1 MNAFAAGTSYKI
13 LTRPL
18 TTMTRSPSM
27 LIDHLRHCRQGSSWM
42 SMTMARAV
50 STTAG
55 TQNRLIS
62 TNNTSAVSP
71 PSTFS
76 TMRTAT
82 AAATS
87 MLTSRS
93 MSSSTT
99 EHVSSM
105 SSSGEDI
112 EQLIGS
118 HKVVLFSKTYCPFCK
133 QSQVLFEQQLKV
145 PNLAIVQLDTLQNG
159 ADIQKKLNSMYGQ
172 STVPFVFVNQTLIGG
187 NSDAQK
193 LAKSGKLEYIL
204 ED

>member
-1 MNAFAAGTSYKI
+1 
-13 LTRPL
+13 
-18 TTMTRSPSM
+18 
-27 LIDHLRHCRQGSSWM
+27 
-42 SMTMARAV
+42 
-50 STTAG
+50 
-55 TQNRLIS
+55 
-62 TNNTSAVSP
+62 
-71 PSTFS
+71 
-76 TMRTAT
+76 
-82 AAATS
+82 
-87 MLTSRS
+87 
-93 MSSSTT
+93 
-99 EHVSSM
+99 M